1 MNHPE
6 GKSKIKSCLY
16 LFLFL
21 IYVIIFSYYFTCLRC
36 TKPQYERATLV
47 QLTNGSAWKPYQYRA
62 LIPWTVRIISSKFYG
77 NYLIYFYRYT
87 EFIFIFFL
95 IMVYRY
101 LLSFL
106 FNTRHLSYFLAF
118 SLFLALPLFYLL
130 PTIYPFYFPSDI
142 PSVFFFTVG
151 LIALYKQNWKLYY
164 PVFIIATFNRE
175 TSCFLTMLYVIIYFS
190 KKNNREVILHGAIQA
205 AIWLSIKIF
214 LFELYK
220 GNVGVGILENH
231 FSANLEYLST
241 LKNYPYLLSMFL
253 FIGLPTIF
261 SSLIKDTFFRRSVWI
276 IIPFFAGMMIV
287 ANIYELRI
295 YGELIP
301 IYLTAF
307 LIILRELFS
316 RILTKKQLIPSGPI
330 YSKT

>member
-1 MNHPE
+1 MV
-6 GKSKIKSCLY
+6 Y
-16 LFLFL
+16 FFL
-21 IYVIIFSYYFTCLRC
+21 IILPIYDAQCWQSDH
-36 TKPQYERATLV
+36 ATLL
-47 QLTNGSAWKPYQYRA
+47 QLTNGSADKPFQYRV
-62 LIPWTVRIISSKFYG
+62 LIPWAVRIISSKLNE
-77 NYLIYFYRYT
+77 NYLLYFYI

-95 IMVYRY
+95 IIVYRY
-101 LLSFL
+101 LLSFF
-106 FNTRHLSYFLAF
+106 FNTRYLSYFLAF
-118 SLFLALPLFYLL
+118 SLFSVLPLFYLL
-130 PTIYPFYFPSDI
+130 PTIYPFYYPSDI

-175 TSCFLTMLYVIIYFS
+175 TSCFLTIVYFIVFFS
-190 KKNNREVILHGAIQA
+190 KKNYREVILHGAIQA
-205 AIWLSIKIF
+205 AIWLAIKIF

-220 GNVGVGILENH
+220 DNAGEGIFENQ

-241 LKNYPYLLSMFL
+241 LKNYPYLLSMVL

-276 IIPFFAGMMIV
+276 FIPFFAGMMIV
-287 ANIYELRI
+287 SVIYELRI

-307 LIILRELFS
+307 LIILREIFS
-316 RILTKKQLIPSGPI
+316 RILTKKQLIPSVPM